1 MSNDQS
7 LRSERLRAVI
17 GMITLLLP
25 VILWVGGY
33 TIFGIPWRETV
44 SQYYHHHPGM
54 AGVFVGLLFF
64 NGLSLIL
71 YPGVW
76 RRTTTIAGVL
86 AIVVA
91 LLPEQHGDVPIWVGR
106 VHYLA
111 AATLLGLLAWISGC
125 SFSRKDENW
134 RWLHISLALVVVL
147 CLILIGVYH
156 LLGLEP
162 VVPWQVFALE
172 SISLVAIGASW
183 VKFGDLK
190 AVKTVAFELFDPRS
204 TSNPKTSTGGRG

>member
-1 MSNDQS
+1 MCDPH
-7 LRSERLRAVI
+7 RLRRQQLRTVI

-25 VILWVGGY
+25 AILWVSGY
-33 TIFGIPWRETV
+33 TIFGIPWKATV

-54 AGVFVGLLFF
+54 VGVFVGLLFF

-71 YPGVW
+71 YPVRW
-76 RRTTTIAGVL
+76 RRTTTIAGL
-86 AIVVA
+86 FALVVA

-111 AATLLGLLAWISGC
+111 AATLLGLLAWISGFD
-125 SFSRKDENW
+125 FSQKDKDS
-134 RWLHISLALVVVL
+134 RWLHILCALTVAV

-156 LLGLEP
+156 LLKLEP

-183 VKFGDLK
+183 VRFGDLNS
-190 AVKTVAFELFDPRS
+190 VKTVAFELFDPRQNQPPNNS
-204 TSNPKTSTGGRG
+204 G